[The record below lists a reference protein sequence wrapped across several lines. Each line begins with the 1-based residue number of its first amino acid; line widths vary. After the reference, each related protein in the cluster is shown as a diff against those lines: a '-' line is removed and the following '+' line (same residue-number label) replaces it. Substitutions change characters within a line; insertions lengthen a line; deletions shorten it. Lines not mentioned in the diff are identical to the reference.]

1 MDFKK
6 LLENKILLASI
17 AGGIVL
23 LLIIFIICGTI
34 AASNKSDKE
43 GIDVSKEPLKEDV
56 DLLTTD
62 NLGKALEIQA
72 LLARNNI
79 VASRLVDGTKSVLR
93 LKKGDCTPGMKK
105 CTTEQRDRAIM
116 VIVESGLYDQNVGL
130 EIFDK
135 GDFTSTKEDKRI
147 RLVRAM
153 NGELARLIKRI
164 DGIEDAS
171 VFISIPEQSM
181 FTANQ
186 KPVTA
191 TVQLT
196 VAVGQTL
203 NMSTIKA
210 VSNLLLGSVS
220 GLTASNI
227 SVTDTNGHVYNSLV
241 DAQSEMLARL
251 QENDKYMQEKVQA
264 QLNRLVGS
272 GKYVA
277 TVSTFLKQAPTERF
291 TISYDPNQKAA
302 VNEQTFSEGLGDQ
315 TTDNNRNTNA
325 VSVYLPNG
333 LPAGSSD
340 SSQNRSY
347 SRTARE
353 TQYGVTKVQ
362 TNEYMSPGQIE
373 EISVAVTLEKDAL
386 PVELTLEE
394 LKELVAKAASPKAS
408 ADNVTIA
415 FADSIDPFM
424 AGDKNI
430 KAPIKAEHGNPWWLA
445 IALLAFGLL
454 FGHRLLTQRIK
465 SAKEAQEEEL
475 MRLREQNEAQE
486 QQIKD
491 LSLNAA
497 DMIQKQSQLQQGLL
511 EQQNRPAALPT
522 SAAEIRAALKELKRE
537 IEGADENETG
547 ERIRSWIEN

>member
-1 MDFKK
+1 MDFKQ
-6 LLENKILLASI
+6 LLENKVLVASI
-17 AGGIVL
+17 AGGIIL
-23 LLIIFIICGTI
+23 LLVIFIVCGTI
-34 AASNKSDKE
+34 AASSKANKE

-72 LLARNNI
+72 LLAKNNI

-135 GDFTSTKEDKRI
+135 GDFTSTKEDKKI

-164 DGIEDAS
+164 DGIQDAA

-181 FTANQ
+181 FSANQ

-220 GLTASNI
+220 GLSASNI
-227 SVTDTNGHVYNSLV
+227 SITDTNGHVYNSLV
-241 DAQSEMLARL
+241 DAQSEMLERI
-251 QENDKYMQEKVQA
+251 QQNDKYMQEKVQA
-264 QLNRLVGS
+264 QLNRLIGS

-277 TVSTFLKQAPTERF
+277 TVSTFLKQAPVEKF
-291 TISYDPNQKAA
+291 TISYDPESRTAIS
-302 VNEQTFSEGLGDQ
+302 EQTFSEGLGDQ
-315 TTDNNRNTNA
+315 TTDSNKNTNA

-347 SRTARE
+347 QRTARE

-362 TNEYMSPGQIE
+362 TNEYMSPGTIE
-373 EISVAVTLEKDAL
+373 EISIAVTLEKDAL

-394 LKELVAKAASPKAS
+394 LKDLVAHAASPKAK
-408 ADNVTIA
+408 AENVTIA
-415 FADSIDPFM
+415 FADTLDPFM
-424 AGDKNI
+424 AGDKAV
-430 KAPIKAEHGNPWWLA
+430 KAPIKATHGNPWWLA
-445 IALLAFGLL
+445 IVLLFFGLL
-454 FGHRLLTQRIK
+454 FGHNMLTQRIK
-465 SAKEAQEEEL
+465 SAKEKQEEEL
-475 MRLREQNEAQE
+475 TKLREQNEAQE
-486 QQIKD
+486 RQIKD
-491 LSLNAA
+491 LSVNAA
-497 DMIQKQSQLQQGLL
+497 NLIKNQTQLQQGLL
-511 EQQNRPAALPT
+511 EQQNKPAAIPV
-522 SAAEIRAALKELKRE
+522 SGAEIREALRELKRE
-537 IEGADENETG
+537 FEGADDDETG
-547 ERIRSWIEN
+547 EKIRSWIEG